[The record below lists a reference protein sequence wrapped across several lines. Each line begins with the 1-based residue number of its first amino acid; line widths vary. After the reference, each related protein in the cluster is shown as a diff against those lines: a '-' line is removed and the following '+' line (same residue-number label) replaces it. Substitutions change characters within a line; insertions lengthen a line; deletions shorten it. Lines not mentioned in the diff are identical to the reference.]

1 MIEQCYLVTL
11 AFENHEW
18 LPSLVKQFPD
28 LIIYDCSE
36 KNPYKGP
43 GNTIRIP
50 NEGFTGNW
58 NYIFDQFL
66 ASDKEFIWMT
76 NNDIE
81 ITRSTV
87 EKLVNKLATLDDA
100 AGIVASYNSHH
111 QPLRNHESGG
121 LRKVP
126 FLEQTS
132 PIYKRKAIA
141 DLKEKLGDV
150 LYAKIKMGWGVDII
164 SSYELRELGY
174 SLYVDDSLS
183 FHHFIAGNAKVVYG
197 SKKNYT
203 KTASEDRGKHIAEY
217 IGRGWKKK
225 MLTGFEQTNYKI

>member
-1 MIEQCYLVTL
+1 MIDQCYLATL

-18 LPSLVKQFPD
+18 IPALVEKFPD
-28 LIIYDCSE
+28 LVIYDCSE
-36 KNPYKGP
+36 KNPYRGP
-43 GNTIRIP
+43 GNVIKIP

-58 NYIFDQFL
+58 NYVFDEFL
-66 ASDKEFIWMT
+66 KTDKEYIWMT

-81 ITRSTV
+81 IGRKTV
-87 EKLVNKLATLDDA
+87 EKLLERLSDLENA

-111 QPLRNHESGG
+111 QPLRNHETGG

-132 PIYKRKAIA
+132 PIYKRKAIS
-141 DLKEKLGDV
+141 DLKDKFGYV
-150 LYAKIKMGWGVDII
+150 LYQPIKMGWGVDII
-164 SSYELRELGY
+164 SSYELRKLGY
-174 SLYVDDSLS
+174 DLYVDDSLS
-183 FHHFIAGNAKVVYG
+183 FHHYIAGNAKVVYG

-225 MLTGFEQTNYKI
+225 MLEGFEHLNYKI